1 MHINCCYF
9 KIDLEDRDDFIK
21 GQFPHGFA
29 WGVATSA
36 YQIEGGWNAD
46 GSFYMLN
53 LKFVCCLLSWSV

>member
-1 MHINCCYF
+1 MHIYCCYF

-46 GSFYMLN
+46 GSF
-53 LKFVCCLLSWSV
+53 